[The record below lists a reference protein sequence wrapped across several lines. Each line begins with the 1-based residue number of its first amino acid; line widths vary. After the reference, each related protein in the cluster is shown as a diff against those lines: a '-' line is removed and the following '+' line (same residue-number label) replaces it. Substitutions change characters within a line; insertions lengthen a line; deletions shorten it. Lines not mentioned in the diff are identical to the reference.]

1 MSCKAVVLLSNKVL
15 RDMANLTRN
24 GVVGLELTR
33 EEVIEVGFAV
43 AAIIRKAQ
51 CREVNCDIVDA
62 LSNVS
67 EALDRIDGEITE
79 ILEEGE

>member
-1 MSCKAVVLLSNKVL
+1 
-15 RDMANLTRN
+15 MAKLTRN

-62 LSNVS
+62 LNDVFKT
-67 EALDRIDGEITE
+67 LDSIDHDITD
-79 ILEEGE
+79 ILEGEEV